1 MKRHQHGL
9 GAITIIVVLVV
20 LAGMAA
26 AIVRLN
32 SAAQTTATQELLA
45 ARAAQAAR
53 AGLQWGLY
61 QAFKGSWTACNGASS
76 TLDLGS
82 ESGMRVTV
90 SCSSMLYNE
99 GEAIE
104 AKTLIQPNALQRGR
118 IGAGHPPGGA
128 CLYAER
134 GGLQRQRQLP
144 RRCPGRPPG
153 VCRAALGDPR
163 HRLSWGRTPRQ
174 RPRAA
179 VSASG

>member
-1 MKRHQHGL
+1 MRRRQRGL
-9 GAITIIVVLVV
+9 GAITVIVVLVL

-61 QAFKGSWTACNGASS
+61 QAFKGGWATCSGASG

-90 SCSSMLYNE
+90 SCDSTLYSE
-99 GEAIE
+99 GESTPGTARTVRVY
-104 AKTLIQPNALQRGR
+104 TLDAVACNGSGTCPDNTLVVRPGYVERRWR
-118 IGAGHPPGGA
+118 IHAT
-128 CLYAER
+128 
-134 GGLQRQRQLP
+134 
-144 RRCPGRPPG
+144 
-153 VCRAALGDPR
+153 D
-163 HRLSWGRTPRQ
+163 
-174 RPRAA
+174 
-179 VSASG
+179 

>member
-99 GEAIE
+99 GESVPGTPLAVRVY
-104 AKTLIQPNALQRGR
+104 TLNAVACNGSGSCPDDARVAR
-118 IGAGHPPGGA
+118 PGDV
-128 CLYAER
+128 ER
-134 GGLQRQRQLP
+134 RWEIH
-144 RRCPGRPPG
+144 
-153 VCRAALGDPR
+153 ATD
-163 HRLSWGRTPRQ
+163 
-174 RPRAA
+174 
-179 VSASG
+179 

>member
-1 MKRHQHGL
+1 MKRHQCGL

-32 SAAQTTATQELLA
+32 SAAQSTATQELLA

-90 SCSSMLYNE
+90 SCNSALYNE
-99 GEAIE
+99 GESTPGTPLTVRVY
-104 AKTLIQPNALQRGR
+104 TLNAVACNGSGSCPDDARVAR
-118 IGAGHPPGGA
+118 PG
-128 CLYAER
+128 YVER
-134 GGLQRQRQLP
+134 RWEIH
-144 RRCPGRPPG
+144 
-153 VCRAALGDPR
+153 ATD
-163 HRLSWGRTPRQ
+163 
-174 RPRAA
+174 
-179 VSASG
+179 

>member
-9 GAITIIVVLVV
+9 GAITIIVVLVL

-61 QAFKGSWTACNGASS
+61 QAFKGSWTACDGASS

-99 GEAIE
+99 GESAPGTPL
-104 AKTLIQPNALQRGR
+104 AVRVYTLNAVACNGSSSCPDDARVAR
-118 IGAGHPPGGA
+118 PG
-128 CLYAER
+128 YVER
-134 GGLQRQRQLP
+134 RWEIH
-144 RRCPGRPPG
+144 
-153 VCRAALGDPR
+153 A
-163 HRLSWGRTPRQ
+163 TN
-174 RPRAA
+174 
-179 VSASG
+179 